1 MPRRQNPVAVLFV
14 CMGNICRSPAA
25 EGVFRH
31 YLERQG
37 AGEDFYIDS
46 AGTID
51 YHSGRPAEARMRA
64 AASRRGYTL
73 TSIARQVTPG
83 DLDEFDLIVAM
94 DRDNLRYL
102 EELANGPR
110 GHIRLLGSFLP
121 GHQGEPEH
129 AAEVPDPYY
138 GGLQGFE
145 DVLDMLE
152 RACPGLHSASSSIP
166 EPALENPGIKKA
178 LPVQGTSKN

>member
-1 MPRRQNPVAVLFV
+1 MAQQTKSSVLFV

-31 YLERQG
+31 YVERQG
-37 AGEDFYIDS
+37 AAEDIYIDS

-51 YHSGRPAEARMRA
+51 YHSGKPADSRMRA

-73 TSIARQVTPG
+73 TSISRQVIPE

-94 DRDNLRYL
+94 DRDNLWYL
-102 EELANGPR
+102 EDLAGGAQP
-110 GHIRLLGSFLP
+110 HIRLLGSFLS
-121 GHQGEPEH
+121 GHQEEPGQ
-129 AAEVPDPYY
+129 APEVPDPYY
-138 GGLQGFE
+138 GGSQGFE

-152 RACPGLHSASSSIP
+152 RACPYIYSACRELIG
-166 EPALENPGIKKA
+166 N
-178 LPVQGTSKN
+178 